1 MTLQG
6 KVAIVTGSSR
16 GIGRG
21 MALALAKAGA
31 KVVVVGRTETAD
43 QSRLP
48 GTIHATADE
57 IKAAGGQAIAVRCD
71 VTKQEDVEALMQ
83 KTVDAFGRID
93 VLVNNAGGS
102 SSQATIM
109 EIPVYRWV
117 NVMNLNINAVFL
129 CCKFALPH
137 IIKQGAGSIIN
148 VSSGAAVSSNPRM
161 AAYNTSKAAVERLSL
176 VLAEECKPHNI
187 SVTAYRPGRVKTE
200 GAEYVFGKNFN
211 WEGWGDIHACGPS
224 TVWLAE
230 QPARTFSGQIVDRDN
245 FGKTWGPRGA
255 A

>member
-1 MTLQG
+1 MSLEG

-21 MALALAKAGA
+21 MALALAKEGA
-31 KVVVVGRTETAD
+31 NVVVVGRTETAD

-48 GTIHATADE
+48 GTIHHTVDE
-57 IKAAGGQAIAVRCD
+57 ILALKAGKAIAVRCD
-71 VTKQEDVEALMQ
+71 VMKQEDVEALMQ

-93 VLVNNAGGS
+93 ILINNAGGS
-102 SSQATIM
+102 SSQASIM
-109 EIPVYRWV
+109 DIPVYRWM
-117 NVMNLNINAVFL
+117 NVMNLNINGVFL

-137 IIKQGAGSIIN
+137 IIKQGAGSIVN
-148 VSSGAAVSSNPRM
+148 VSSGAAVSNNPRM

-176 VLAEECKPHNI
+176 VLAEEVKPHNI

-200 GAEYVFGKNFN
+200 GAEYVFGKDFN

-224 TVWLAE
+224 TVWLA
-230 QPARTFSGQIVDRDN
+230 QQTAKTFTGQVVDRDN
-245 FGKTWGPRGA
+245 FGKTWGPKG
-255 A
+255 